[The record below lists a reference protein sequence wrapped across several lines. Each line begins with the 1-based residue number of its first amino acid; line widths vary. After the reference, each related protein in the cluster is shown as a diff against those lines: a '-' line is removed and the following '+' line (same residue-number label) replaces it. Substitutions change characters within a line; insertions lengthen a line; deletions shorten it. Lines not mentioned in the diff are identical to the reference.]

1 MMSQR
6 SVPLGQK
13 GHSHFEVGNE
23 GLSLLTNLFGNTHRA
38 FPPLKWETMSLLRRV
53 EQHTIGIGV
62 FLLAVIS
69 GCSTAPYIARLGF
82 GQAKVLVFSRSN
94 EMVFKDPSISQETK
108 DRIKFVLEVKQ
119 YAEERIGLKKT
130 GNYSRYYNV
139 DSQGLLYVISA
150 CPKDSLNPYQ
160 WNFPIVGRMSYK
172 GFFSLK
178 EAKKEKEKLEEA
190 GFDTCLRKAWAYSTL
205 GWFKD
210 PIFSSMLDQNNAI
223 IAQIVI
229 HELTHTTLFI
239 EDHLDFNEQMA
250 TFVGDQGAIDFFSER
265 YGKDS
270 PDYLG
275 ACNIL
280 DDDLIFGK
288 FIEGICGDLRRLY
301 SRDLPKEKKLELR
314 ERIFQE
320 AKEGFRGLKV
330 KLKTPLFLGF
340 QDEGLNNAVLLSYWQ
355 YIGGLELFK
364 GLYDCLGE
372 DLGKIIAFL
381 KDVEMSGEDPRE
393 LVQQRLHGQNP

>member
-1 MMSQR
+1 M
-6 SVPLGQK
+6 K
-13 GHSHFEVGNE
+13 
-23 GLSLLTNLFGNTHRA
+23 A
-38 FPPLKWETMSLLRRV
+38 LRRV
-53 EQHTIGIGV
+53 ELRTIGIGI
-62 FLLAVIS
+62 FLLAVSS
-69 GCSTAPYIARLGF
+69 GCSTVPYIARLGL
-82 GQAKVLVFSRSN
+82 GQAKVLLSSRSN
-94 EMVFKDPSISQETK
+94 EVVLKDPSISQETK

-130 GNYSRYYNV
+130 GNYSRYYKV

-150 CPKDSLNPYQ
+150 CPKDSLNPFQ
-160 WNFPIVGRMSYK
+160 WNFPIVGRMSNK

-190 GFDTCLRKAWAYSTL
+190 GFDTCLRRAWAYSTL

-210 PIFSSMLDQNNAI
+210 PIFSSMLDQNKAI

-250 TFVGDQGAIDFFSER
+250 TFIGNQGAIDFFSER
-265 YGKDS
+265 YGNDS

-275 ACNIL
+275 ACNIM

-288 FIEGICGDLRRLY
+288 FIGSICGDLRGLY
-301 SRDLPKEKKLELR
+301 SRDLPKEKKVELR
-314 ERIFQE
+314 ERIFRE
-320 AKEGFRGLKV
+320 AKDRFRGLKG
-330 KLKTPLFLGF
+330 KLKTPLYLGF
-340 QDEGLNNAVLLSYWQ
+340 EDEKLNNAVLLSYWQ

-364 GLYDCLGE
+364 GLYNSLGE
-372 DLGKIIAFL
+372 DLGKVMVFL
-381 KDVEMSGEDPRE
+381 KDVERAGGDPRE
-393 LVQQRLHGQNP
+393 LLKRRLHGQNP